1 MKCIVET
8 RITGDKS
15 RKFNTSALEELSLR
29 KAFFSD
35 KKHGSHQ
42 GKEPS
47 LFHAC
52 AVFLAKKVFP
62 ACYFALHDSLRDTRP
77 FRKHFFFGN
86 AAEVICFSSCL
97 AGKMVRKNV
106 MTPHLD
112 ICMCSAH

>member
-29 KAFFSD
+29 KAFVSD
-35 KKHGSHQ
+35 KKHASHQ

-47 LFHAC
+47 LFRAC

-77 FRKHFFFGN
+77 HRESAIEGRVDRAGENGRGTWLRVFFG
-86 AAEVICFSSCL
+86 I
-97 AGKMVRKNV
+97 
-106 MTPHLD
+106 
-112 ICMCSAH
+112 